1 MHADDNSIHDLDG
14 GAARRYVRGWLLSR
28 KHVQEVQTSRKEGTE
43 MIIAS
48 MESLIGSLWF
58 GIMLGVI
65 GVVGGYIYCRR
76 QGGK

>member
-14 GAARRYVRGWLLSR
+14 GVATHNIRGRLLIWANQRQEDTRTQR
-28 KHVQEVQTSRKEGTE
+28 KK

>member
-1 MHADDNSIHDLDG
+1 MDG
-14 GAARRYVRGWLLSR
+14 GATRSHVCGWMLSR
-28 KHVQEVQTSRKEGTE
+28 KHVQEVQTSRKEGTQ
-43 MIIAS
+43 MIFAS

>member
-1 MHADDNSIHDLDG
+1 M
-14 GAARRYVRGWLLSR
+14 LSR
-28 KHVQEVQTSRKEGTE
+28 KHVQEVQTSQREESKK
-43 MIIAS
+43 MIIISSA
-48 MESLIGSLWF
+48 ESLIGSLWF